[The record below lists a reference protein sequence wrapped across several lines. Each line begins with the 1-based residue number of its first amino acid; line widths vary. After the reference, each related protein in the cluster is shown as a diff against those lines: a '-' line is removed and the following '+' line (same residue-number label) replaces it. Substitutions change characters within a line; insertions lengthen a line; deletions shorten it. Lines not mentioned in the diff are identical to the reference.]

1 MNDKDYTDILNRHGV
16 PVPPSWGGMIGSGSE
31 QMFSLG
37 GRWLKAGQRS
47 PQGHTIDSL
56 DPKTGYLNISYQGVP
71 LMPLKMRDS
80 VIQDYVPAFTQDG
93 GGETEKDKQRMME
106 MFQPV
111 QNEDGSWSVPTF
123 GKQTFKDLEE
133 AMTMIETYGV
143 QDRTGIDKFLKSFQP
158 AKTGAYGTLADFWN
172 STPEQQAAGMKVFNN
187 MTQDFTDTFKA
198 TVEPPAPSA
207 QSYIEDPVVQ
217 LFGDDGL
224 IK

>member
-47 PQGHTIDSL
+47 PQGHTIDAL

-71 LMPLKMRDS
+71 LMPLKMRDA
-80 VIQDYVPAFTQDG
+80 VVQDYVPAFTQG
-93 GGETEKDKQRMME
+93 GNGETDKDKQRLME
-106 MFQPV
+106 LFQPL
-111 QNEDGSWSVPTF
+111 QNKDGSWSVPHF
-123 GKQTFKDLEE
+123 GKRAFKDLEE
-133 AMTMIETYGV
+133 AMEMIQTYGV
-143 QDRTGIDKFLKSFQP
+143 GDRTGVDEFMKS
-158 AKTGAYGTLADFWN
+158 KSEGAYGTLSDFWN
-172 STPEQQAAGMKVFNN
+172 ASAEQRASGMKVFNN
-187 MTQDFTDTFKA
+187 KTGDFTDTFKEIA
-198 TVEPPAPSA
+198 DDHPRVPS
-207 QSYIEDPVVQ
+207 QSYPQDPMVK

>member
-37 GRWLKAGQRS
+37 GRWLKVGQRS

-80 VIQDYVPAFTQDG
+80 VVQDYVPEFTRQFNTPKEYGQYEIPDSMVG
-93 GGETEKDKQRMME
+93 TEYEKDVEKLKALGASDEQIFQVMHPNTQSMKQIDAMYKRAKETGSRDYLEKE
-106 MFQPV
+106 MQAIQFPKFQFTGFDV
-111 QNEDGSWSVPTF
+111 Q
-123 GKQTFKDLEE
+123 GKGNL
-133 AMTMIETYGV
+133 
-143 QDRTGIDKFLKSFQP
+143 
-158 AKTGAYGTLADFWN
+158 
-172 STPEQQAAGMKVFNN
+172 PE
-187 MTQDFTDTFKA
+187 
-198 TVEPPAPSA
+198 

-217 LFGDDGL
+217 LFGNDGL

>member
-56 DPKTGYLNISYQGVP
+56 DPKTGFLNLSYQGVP

-123 GKQTFKDLEE
+123 GKQVFKDLEE
-133 AMTMIETYGV
+133 AMDMVRTYGV
-143 QDRTGIDKFLKSFQP
+143 IDRTGVEAFMKS
-158 AKTGAYGTLADFWN
+158 KTAGAFGTLSDFWN
-172 STPEQQAAGMKVFNN
+172 STAEQKAAGMKVFNN
-187 MTQDFTDTFKA
+187 DTGDFTDEFREIADDHPKTY
-198 TVEPPAPSA
+198 PMHIDLRDPS
-207 QSYIEDPVVQ
+207 VQ